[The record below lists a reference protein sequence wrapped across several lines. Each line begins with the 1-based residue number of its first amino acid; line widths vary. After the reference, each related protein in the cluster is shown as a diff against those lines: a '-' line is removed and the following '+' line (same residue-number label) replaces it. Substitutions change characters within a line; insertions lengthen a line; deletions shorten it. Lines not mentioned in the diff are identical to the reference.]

1 MGSGYTRSSL
11 LDTTPAELADLYE
24 QTAKERIRRKADMAE
39 AVRVGMAGNAAEII
53 KAWRV
58 MIGDEPPDKPK
69 GGQG

>member
-11 LDTTPAELADLYE
+11 LQTTPAELADLYDV
-24 QTAKERIRRKADMAE
+24 AARERIRRKADMAE
-39 AVRVGMAGNAAEII
+39 AVMVGMAGNAKEII

-58 MIGDEPPDKPK
+58 MIGDEQPPPAK